1 MKGLEKIGMHIGKG
15 RYLKMASALDV
26 VRSVTRDILKF
37 RPKKK
42 LDWVNLYKGFNGH
55 LGVLDHLRP

>member
-37 RPKKK
+37 RPKKNWIGSICTK
-42 LDWVNLYKGFNGH
+42 
-55 LGVLDHLRP
+55 VLMDT